1 MSTVLPRH
9 YEVELEWGGWDSAV
23 LLADAK
29 VPIFGGS
36 GDDASTKDWSPEQL
50 LLSAL
55 SLCLMRSF
63 ELLARKEPLHVRGYH
78 SRTEA
83 SLTMTRVGVG
93 TRPGFTLLTVHVDV
107 EVAPEDVV
115 RARELMVQAKQLCV
129 VANALMPP
137 VHLELNVGE
146 RPLAEAPGAFTCR

>member
-1 MSTVLPRH
+1 MSTALPRH
-9 YEVELEWGGWDSAV
+9 YEVDLEWGGWDSAV
-23 LLADAK
+23 LQAGER

-36 GDDASTKDWSPEQL
+36 GDDSKSTDWSPEQL

-63 ELLARKEPLHVRGYH
+63 ELLARREPLHVRGYH

-83 SLTMTRVGVG
+83 SLTMTRAGMG
-93 TRPGFTLLTVHVDV
+93 MRPGFTLLTVHVNVD
-107 EVAPEDVV
+107 VAPEDVV

-137 VHLELNVGE
+137 VHLDLNVGD
-146 RPLAEAPGAFTCR
+146 RPLAETPGAFTCR

>member
-1 MSTVLPRH
+1 MSTALPRH
-9 YEVELEWGGWDSAV
+9 YEVDLEWGGWDSAV
-23 LLADAK
+23 LLAGDK

-36 GDDASTKDWSPEQL
+36 GEEAKSKDWSPEQL

-63 ELLARKEPLHVRGYH
+63 EVLARREPLHVRGYH

-83 SLTMTRVGVG
+83 SLTMTSVGVG
-93 TRPGFTLLTVHVDV
+93 TRPGFTLVTVHVDV

-137 VHLELNVGE
+137 VHLELNVGD
-146 RPLAEAPGAFTCR
+146 RPLVEVPRAFTCR

>member
-1 MSTVLPRH
+1 MSTTLPRH
-9 YEVELEWGGWDSAV
+9 YEVDLAWGGWDSAV
-23 LLADAK
+23 LLAGDR

-36 GDDASTKDWSPEQL
+36 GDEQRSADWNPEQL

-63 ELLARKEPLHVRGYH
+63 EMLAQREALIVRGYH

-93 TRPGFTLLTVHVDV
+93 VRPGFTLLTVHVDL
-107 EVAPEDVV
+107 EVPPEDTV
-115 RARELMVQAKQLCV
+115 RARELMVQAKQHCV

-137 VHLELNVGE
+137 VHLELNIGST
-146 RPLAEAPGAFTCR
+146 PLAETTGAFTCR